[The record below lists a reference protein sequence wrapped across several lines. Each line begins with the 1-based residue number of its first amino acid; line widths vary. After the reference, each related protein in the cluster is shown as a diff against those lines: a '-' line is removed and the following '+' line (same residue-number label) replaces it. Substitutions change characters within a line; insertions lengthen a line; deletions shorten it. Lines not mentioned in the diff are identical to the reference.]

1 MMRPPAEIG
10 IPVEEVET
18 PALILDLDTFERNLK
33 RLADAGR
40 RLGVRLR
47 PHAKT
52 HKCPVIARRQM
63 ALGAVGVCCQ
73 TVGEAE
79 AMVFGGIDDVLV
91 TNEVVDRVKV
101 NRLVSLAKQAR
112 VAVCADDAGNAEAL
126 NAAAAAFGARLDV
139 LVEVNVGANR
149 CGVEPGRPALVLAEV
164 IAALP
169 NLNFAGLQAYHGAAQ
184 HIRDFAERRSAAL
197 SAAEKAG
204 ATKALIEGAG
214 LSCERVSGAGTGT
227 YRFEPE
233 SGVYDEIQAG
243 SYVFMDA
250 DYGRNLDEGGGAVSE
265 FEQSLHILA
274 TVVSRPDRDRCIVN
288 AGLKALSVDSGM
300 PVVDGD
306 EGARYVGASDEHG
319 KIEFGES
326 RRGFDPGERVR
337 LVPGHCDPTVNLYDW
352 IVGYR
357 GNHVEALWPVAARG
371 AF

>member
-10 IPVEEVET
+10 IPLEEVES

-149 CGVEPGRPALVLAEV
+149 CGVEPGRPALVLAEA

-184 HIRDFAERRSAAL
+184 HIRDFTERRSAAL
-197 SAAEKAG
+197 SAAKKAG

-214 LSCERVSGAGTGT
+214 LPCERVTGAGTGT

-250 DYGRNLDEGGGAVSE
+250 DYGHNLDEGGGAVSE

-274 TVVSRPDRDRCIVN
+274 TVVSRPDRARCIVN

-319 KIEFGES
+319 KIEFAES

-337 LVPGHCDPTVNLYDW
+337 LVPGHCDPTVNLHDW

>member
-1 MMRPPAEIG
+1 MRPPAEIG
-10 IPVEEVET
+10 IPTDEIET
-18 PALILDLDTFERNLK
+18 PALILDLDAFERNLA
-33 RLADAGR
+33 RLADSAR
-40 RLGVRLR
+40 DLGVRLR
-47 PHAKT
+47 PHAKS
-52 HKCPVIARRQM
+52 HKCPVIARRQV

-79 AMVFGGIDDVLV
+79 AMVMGGIDDVLV
-91 TNEVVDRVKV
+91 TNEVVDRAKV
-101 NRLVSLAKQAR
+101 NRLVSLAKQAH
-112 VAVCADDAGNAEAL
+112 VAVCADDAGNAETL
-126 NAAAAAFGARLDV
+126 NEAAAAFGTRLDV

-149 CGVEPGRPALVLAEV
+149 CGVEPGKLALALAEA

-169 NLNFAGLQAYHGAAQ
+169 NLNFAGLQAYHGGAQ

-214 LSCERVSGAGTGT
+214 LSCERITGAGTGT

-243 SYVFMDA
+243 SYIFMDA
-250 DYGRNLDEGGGAVSE
+250 DYGRNLDEGGAAVSD
-265 FEQSLHILA
+265 FEHSLHILA
-274 TVVSRPDRDRCIVN
+274 TVLSRPDPGRCVVN

-300 PVVDGD
+300 PVVDGA
-306 EGARYVGASDEHG
+306 EGVLYVGASDEHG

-326 RRGFDPGERVR
+326 NHGFDPGQRVR

-357 GNHVEALWPVAARG
+357 GNRVEALWPVAARG